1 MAGTGHLG
9 LFLAWLRPD
18 ASVVL
23 VERKE
28 FCAAFGAP
36 GPTSLEPLRR
46 ATAAPAAAEK
56 NCCEQVVAA
65 LRNKF
70 CHAISA
76 AAAEAEPGRGQGGSG
91 SKPSG

>member
-1 MAGTGHLG
+1 
-9 LFLAWLRPD
+9 
-18 ASVVL
+18 VVL

-36 GPTSLEPLRR
+36 SPTSLEPLRR
-46 ATAAPAAAEK
+46 ATSAEK
-56 NCCEQVVAA
+56 SCCEQVVAA

-76 AAAEAEPGRGQGGSG
+76 AAAGAEAGRGQGGSG